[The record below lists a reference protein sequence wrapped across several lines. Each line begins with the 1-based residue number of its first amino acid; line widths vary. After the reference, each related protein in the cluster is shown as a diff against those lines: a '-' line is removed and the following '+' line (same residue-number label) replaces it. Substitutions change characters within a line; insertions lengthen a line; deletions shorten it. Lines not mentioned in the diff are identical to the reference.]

1 MAYRCICGEGTWCDG
16 SCQAPEDVWVDDVA
30 IVDDEI
36 NYDPWESEEEAEY
49 EDEEDLI
56 RQLEEED
63 AEDQGEGP
71 DSI

>member
-1 MAYRCICGEGTWCDG
+1 MAYRCICGEGTWCNG
-16 SCQAPEDVWVDDVA
+16 SCQAPDDVWVDDVA

-36 NYDPWESEEEAEY
+36 NYDPWESEEE
-49 EDEEDLI
+49 EDLI

-63 AEDQGEGP
+63 AEDQGEGA